1 MLAPI
6 VIFAF
11 NRPEALQKLLDSL
24 RMNSFYEES
33 DKYIFI
39 DGPRCE
45 EDKAKVD
52 EVVTIARKVASN
64 ISISPV
70 NRGLGNSIIAGVS
83 TIIAEYGKAIVLED
97 DLICAPNFLS
107 YMNQALDFYENDNK
121 IISICGYG
129 LKIKRPRGY
138 VGDVYLLGRSS
149 SWGWATWKDRWE
161 QIDWDIQDWNE
172 FSSNKQMRR
181 AFNKNGSD
189 MYSMLKGYMEGKNHS
204 WAIRF
209 CYNQFKLGKYSICP
223 FISKVD
229 NIGFGE
235 EATNCK
241 QRYSRFKINFQDIG
255 YQLIS
260 TTPPT
265 HGAIHTMQSPNDKLY
280 RFNFPLQ
287 IECNRSIY
295 KQNIKYHSI
304 SIRIYSKIRNILRI

>member
-1 MLAPI
+1 MYLRLNMPQKSIYEAVIALSYDPFSYKLYAYILLNLLPKKNKTYLVMLAPI

-189 MYSMLKGYMEGKNHS
+189 MYSMLKGYMEGKKS
-204 WAIRF
+204 F
-209 CYNQFKLGKYSICP
+209 VGDTVL
-223 FISKVD
+223 
-229 NIGFGE
+229 
-235 EATNCK
+235 
-241 QRYSRFKINFQDIG
+241 
-255 YQLIS
+255 L
-260 TTPPT
+260 
-265 HGAIHTMQSPNDKLY
+265 
-280 RFNFPLQ
+280 
-287 IECNRSIY
+287 
-295 KQNIKYHSI
+295 
-304 SIRIYSKIRNILRI
+304 

>member
-1 MLAPI
+1 
-6 VIFAF
+6 
-11 NRPEALQKLLDSL
+11 
-24 RMNSFYEES
+24 
-33 DKYIFI
+33 
-39 DGPRCE
+39 
-45 EDKAKVD
+45 
-52 EVVTIARKVASN
+52 
-64 ISISPV
+64 
-70 NRGLGNSIIAGVS
+70 
-83 TIIAEYGKAIVLED
+83 
-97 DLICAPNFLS
+97 
-107 YMNQALDFYENDNK
+107 MNQALDFYENDKK

-241 QRYSRFKINFQDIG
+241 QRYSRFKVNMDIAHSHEF
-255 YQLIS
+255 LFEKDIES
-260 TTPPT
+260 NKR
-265 HGAIHTMQSPNDKLY
+265 IEKLCY
-280 RFNFPLQ
+280 R
-287 IECNRSIY
+287 
-295 KQNIKYHSI
+295 YHSI
-304 SIRIYSKIRNILRI
+304 TLRLYSKIRKTLHI

>member
-24 RMNSFYEES
+24 RMNPFYEES

-64 ISISPV
+64 ISISSV

-241 QRYSRFKINFQDIG
+241 QRYSRFKVNMDIAHSHEF
-255 YQLIS
+255 LFEKDIES
-260 TTPPT
+260 NKR
-265 HGAIHTMQSPNDKLY
+265 IEKLCY
-280 RFNFPLQ
+280 R
-287 IECNRSIY
+287 
-295 KQNIKYHSI
+295 YHSI
-304 SIRIYSKIRNILRI
+304 TLRLYSKIRKTLHI

>member
-129 LKIKRPRGY
+129 LK
-138 VGDVYLLGRSS
+138 
-149 SWGWATWKDRWE
+149 
-161 QIDWDIQDWNE
+161 
-172 FSSNKQMRR
+172 
-181 AFNKNGSD
+181 
-189 MYSMLKGYMEGKNHS
+189 
-204 WAIRF
+204 
-209 CYNQFKLGKYSICP
+209 
-223 FISKVD
+223 
-229 NIGFGE
+229 
-235 EATNCK
+235 
-241 QRYSRFKINFQDIG
+241 
-255 YQLIS
+255 
-260 TTPPT
+260 
-265 HGAIHTMQSPNDKLY
+265 
-280 RFNFPLQ
+280 
-287 IECNRSIY
+287 
-295 KQNIKYHSI
+295 
-304 SIRIYSKIRNILRI
+304 

>member
-181 AFNKNGSD
+181 AFNKNGSA
-189 MYSMLKGYMEGKNHS
+189 MLKGYMEGKNHS

-241 QRYSRFKINFQDIG
+241 QRYSRFKVNMDIAHSHEF
-255 YQLIS
+255 LFEKDIES
-260 TTPPT
+260 NKR
-265 HGAIHTMQSPNDKLY
+265 IEKLCY
-280 RFNFPLQ
+280 R
-287 IECNRSIY
+287 
-295 KQNIKYHSI
+295 YHSI
-304 SIRIYSKIRNILRI
+304 TLRLYSKIRKTLHI

>member
-24 RMNSFYEES
+24 GMNSFYEES

-52 EVVTIARKVASN
+52 EVITIARKVASN

-83 TIIAEYGKAIVLED
+83 TIVLED

-161 QIDWDIQDWNE
+161 QIDWDIQ
-172 FSSNKQMRR
+172 
-181 AFNKNGSD
+181 
-189 MYSMLKGYMEGKNHS
+189 

-260 TTPPT
+260 TPPT
-265 HGAIHTMQSPNDKLY
+265 HGAIHTMQSQNDKLY

-295 KQNIKYHSI
+295 KQNIKYI
-304 SIRIYSKIRNILRI
+304 ANLERFLCNLG

>member
-24 RMNSFYEES
+24 RMNPFYEES

-52 EVVTIARKVASN
+52 EVITIARKVASN
-64 ISISPV
+64 ISISSV

-241 QRYSRFKINFQDIG
+241 QRYSRFKVNMDI
-255 YQLIS
+255 
-260 TTPPT
+260 
-265 HGAIHTMQSPNDKLY
+265 A
-280 RFNFPLQ
+280 
-287 IECNRSIY
+287 
-295 KQNIKYHSI
+295 HSHE
-304 SIRIYSKIRNILRI
+304 IL

>member
-107 YMNQALDFYENDNK
+107 YMNQALDFYE
-121 IISICGYG
+121 ISICGYG

-241 QRYSRFKINFQDIG
+241 QRYSRFKVNMDIAHSHEF
-255 YQLIS
+255 LFEKDIES
-260 TTPPT
+260 NKR
-265 HGAIHTMQSPNDKLY
+265 IEKLCY
-280 RFNFPLQ
+280 R
-287 IECNRSIY
+287 
-295 KQNIKYHSI
+295 YHSI
-304 SIRIYSKIRNILRI
+304 TLRLYSKIRKTLHI

>member
-209 CYNQFKLGKYSICP
+209 CYNQSICP

-241 QRYSRFKINFQDIG
+241 QRYSRFKVNMDIAHSHEF
-255 YQLIS
+255 LFEKDIES
-260 TTPPT
+260 NKR
-265 HGAIHTMQSPNDKLY
+265 IEKLCY
-280 RFNFPLQ
+280 R
-287 IECNRSIY
+287 
-295 KQNIKYHSI
+295 YHSI
-304 SIRIYSKIRNILRI
+304 TLRLYSKIRKTLHI

>member
-24 RMNSFYEES
+24 GMNSFYEES

-52 EVVTIARKVASN
+52 EVITIARKVASN

-260 TTPPT
+260 TPPPT
-265 HGAIHTMQSPNDKLY
+265 HGAIHTMQSQNDKLY